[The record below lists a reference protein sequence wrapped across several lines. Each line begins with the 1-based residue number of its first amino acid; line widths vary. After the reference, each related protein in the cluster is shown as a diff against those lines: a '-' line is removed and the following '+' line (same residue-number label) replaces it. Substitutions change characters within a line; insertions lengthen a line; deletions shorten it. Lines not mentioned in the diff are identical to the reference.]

1 MPEFNIKEFKDGV
14 SDGLLNGTRDDSKR
28 TPGYKEGYD
37 FGITLYCQ
45 QEEMEEHRRI
55 NEFESISI
63 TQVSAD
69 VEDVI
74 DSFTEVLDKFGIDVS
89 HDEDKAKE
97 LEVDTFLTLEHKEN
111 KNELE

>member
-1 MPEFNIKEFKDGV
+1 MSEFYIKEFQNGV
-14 SDGLLNGTRDDSKR
+14 SDGLLTGTRDDSIR
-28 TPGYKEGYD
+28 TPGYKDGYD

-45 QEEMEEHRRI
+45 QEEMEEHRKI

-97 LEVDTFLTLEHKEN
+97 LEVDTFLRLEHKVN
-111 KNELE
+111 K

>member
-1 MPEFNIKEFKDGV
+1 MSEFYIKEFQNGV
-14 SDGLLNGTRDDSKR
+14 SDGLLTGTRDDSIR
-28 TPGYKEGYD
+28 TPGYKDGYD

-45 QEEMEEHRRI
+45 QEEMEEHRKI

-97 LEVDTFLTLEHKEN
+97 LEVDTFLKLERKTN
-111 KNELE
+111 A